1 MNDEPQNEQPQA
13 EILPPHRRTGWPKG
27 KARKFKP
34 RPPGPAPAKDSE
46 FAGMSSGEGWN
57 SRCADACNIKT
68 GCVITRYE
76 GSGNCGHP
84 DKGGLQAADLMRP
97 KVLDRYNRARKYL
110 AHLKI
115 DKR

>member
-27 KARKFKP
+27 KARKLKP
-34 RPPGPAPAKDSE
+34 RPAPEKDSE
-46 FAGMSSGEGWN
+46 FAGMTSGESWN
-57 SRCADACNIKT
+57 SHCADACNIKT
-68 GCVITRYE
+68 GCVITRAE

-97 KVLDRYNRARKYL
+97 KVLDRYNRARKHL

>member
-1 MNDEPQNEQPQA
+1 M
-13 EILPPHRRTGWPKG
+13 
-27 KARKFKP
+27 
-34 RPPGPAPAKDSE
+34 
-46 FAGMSSGEGWN
+46 
-57 SRCADACNIKT
+57 
-68 GCVITRYE
+68 ITRAE

-97 KVLDRYNRARKYL
+97 KVLDRYNRARKHL

>member
-27 KARKFKP
+27 KARKLKP
-34 RPPGPAPAKDSE
+34 RPAPEKDSE
-46 FAGMSSGEGWN
+46 FAGMTSGESWN
-57 SRCADACNIKT
+57 SHCADACNIKT
-68 GCVITRYE
+68 GCVITRAE